1 MGPRGHA
8 PMNERLELSLATL
21 VTRPGISLYSTTPR
35 QIKDR
40 ASNIAMNDTR
50 SAQAI
55 IDDWRFISLHRH
67 DIDQAVIYLVGQ
79 VRGTSKIRVT
89 SAVANIDLANN
100 LVVTRNSLYA
110 LGMHSDGDP
119 SLPQLVAIICVFEKW
134 GIADA
139 LGMPQI
145 LIRDSK

>member
-1 MGPRGHA
+1 MT
-8 PMNERLELSLATL
+8 ERLELSLATL
-21 VTRPGISLYSTTPR
+21 VTRPGVSLYSTTPN

-40 ASNIAMNDTR
+40 SAEIVAVDTR
-50 SAQAI
+50 SARAI

-119 SLPQLVAIICVFEKW
+119 NLPQLVAIICVFEKL

-145 LIRDSK
+145 LLRDSK